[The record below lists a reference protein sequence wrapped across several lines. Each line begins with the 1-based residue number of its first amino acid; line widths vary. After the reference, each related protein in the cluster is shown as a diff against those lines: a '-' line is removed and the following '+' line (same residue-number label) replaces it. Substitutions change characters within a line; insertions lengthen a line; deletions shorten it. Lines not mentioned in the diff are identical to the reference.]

1 MAVENNNCRKITDQ
15 YDGESAAGTEFRRL
29 LHNLLN
35 SSYLPEN
42 GKSFL
47 VTSATTGEGKSTI
60 ASSLAITAS
69 IYKTKKTLLI
79 DCDVRRPVLHKFFGH
94 EREGGLSDA
103 ILDEMKLEDNLKS
116 TPIENLWLLTSG
128 THHPNPTH
136 LLDSPRL
143 PELLAAAKFYFEL
156 VIIDCAPVIPVS
168 DALVLGRE
176 ADGVVLVVKA
186 GETPREVSKRATSLI
201 HESGANLLGV
211 TLNNVKDA
219 LPYYYNYRYYGY
231 RYSSKP

>member
-1 MAVENNNCRKITDQ
+1 MAVDNSNSRKITDQ

-35 SSYLPEN
+35 SSYLPED
-42 GKSFL
+42 GKLFL

-79 DCDVRRPVLHKFFGH
+79 DGDLRRPVLHKFFGH
-94 EREGGLSDA
+94 GREGGLSDA
-103 ILDEMKLEDNLKS
+103 ILEDTKLEDNLKS
-116 TPIENLWLLTSG
+116 TPVEHLWLLTSG
-128 THHPNPTH
+128 RYHPNPTQ
-136 LLDSPRL
+136 LFDSPRL
-143 PELLAAAKFYFEL
+143 PEVLAAARFYFEL

-176 ADGVVLVVKA
+176 ADGVLLVVKA
-186 GETPREVSKRATSLI
+186 GETPREVSKRATNLV